1 MNTKSLEEIVINLLE
16 AGIFK
21 TTAQVAEEIRIEYPA
36 VWRQLEEEG
45 EMLFGSSCSSVQQ
58 PATRIS
64 QTLQSLLPEQCICLR
79 DNNLTYWSKANPT

>member
-1 MNTKSLEEIVINLLE
+1 MDEKRLEEFVYNLLE
-16 AGIFK
+16 PGIYK

-36 VWRQLEEEG
+36 IWRQLEEEG
-45 EMLFGSSCSSVQQ
+45 EMLYGKSCSSVQQ

-64 QTLQSLLPEQCICLR
+64 HVLQSLLPEQCNCLR